1 MTQEWL
7 DPANNLLIEQANI
20 QNFYLNLSLGIYLFL
35 WSICFPKRKL
45 TSQRRKKNTINTEYV
60 ALLFDILIFW
70 NVATLLEQGNIVR
83 ENPNLS
89 KSNLNN
95 DSHDSVGRTLT
106 LTSLSIYQWPSNTQ
120 VQSFICLVSWS
131 VDASTI
137 ECFTCAYSNSRVSQ
151 RYHQL
156 WQRGI
161 GRVVQLLRDA
171 SISCL

>member
-1 MTQEWL
+1 MAGSSKQFTQW
-7 DPANNLLIEQANI
+7 ANQYSKLVFNSL
-20 QNFYLNLSLGIYLFL
+20 FRYFSSPVLSQKKAF
-35 WSICFPKRKL
+35 
-45 TSQRRKKNTINTEYV
+45 TSQRRKSNTVNTKYV
-60 ALLFDILIFW
+60 ALLCDILIFW

-106 LTSLSIYQWPSNTQ
+106 LTTLSIYQWPSNTQ
-120 VQSFICLVSWS
+120 VQSFICLVSWP
-131 VDASTI
+131 VDASKI
-137 ECFTCAYSNSRVSQ
+137 GCFICAYSNSRVSQ